1 MQTNKESLELIQ
13 ENWTL
18 FGKAQSA
25 AHASKPFQAFL
36 PLKTQA
42 WALLFC
48 FVADRM
54 VYLDAAIY
62 KQFLDFLRVQ
72 DWHRK
77 T

>member
-42 WALLFC
+42 
-48 FVADRM
+48 
-54 VYLDAAIY
+54 
-62 KQFLDFLRVQ
+62 
-72 DWHRK
+72 
-77 T
+77 